1 MKISPKFSLCF
12 AISSIMIVLLVS
24 NCSYSQTNK
33 LKQFVIKP
41 GANLCSSEE
50 LTKLKELIIR
60 DNYQNLRD
68 GCFTESDIRVDLDRS
83 EVRLAGLSA
92 LFDLSIQ
99 ENFWLRNLFQN
110 WNQNWGAIEPFD
122 SDDDFT
128 LNKTKIGD
136 PVLAI
141 PKAIGKAGRPFVDW
155 TPVSWDRD
163 VLTLSYYANPYFQAF
178 GGDPLGIPID
188 YNSGTGLTFQFG
200 TPYSSVMES
209 DFVSGGLHIFFLNI
223 SATSRIKEFV
233 SKHSSNSNI
242 IEERSKFIGNWNNLY
257 APHIG
262 IDVAAEIPFARI
274 AYFNVIEDSLQDDYD
289 PPVVVLDETGTPMKN
304 NIVRGD
310 YFNVEARIPN
320 IRIFGSNRAKFY
332 VAWMFKEFH
341 FGMVARELKIG
352 KVFMDWRINAMLPG
366 KRDYQILFECYF
378 NNFGAGFS
386 NNAFGIGPSIRIG
399 KTPTENLGVITA
411 FLNAR
416 FKVGDFFDKSMY

>member
-1 MKISPKFSLCF
+1 MWVVTFSTIMMPLNLFCQVK
-12 AISSIMIVLLVS
+12 SVKRQYSI
-24 NCSYSQTNK
+24 NQ
-33 LKQFVIKP
+33 
-41 GANLCSSEE
+41 ANLCATVE
-50 LTKLKELIIR
+50 LKR
-60 DNYQNLRD
+60 LRD
-68 GCFTESDIRVDLDRS
+68 YILEENSQTLKDSCFTTKNIRVDLDRNQVYLNENS
-83 EVRLAGLSA
+83 ELIDWSVSPQ
-92 LFDLSIQ
+92 FIWMKNIF
-99 ENFWLRNLFQN
+99 ENWSDT
-110 WNQNWGAIEPFD
+110 WG
-122 SDDDFT
+122 S
-128 LNKTKIGD
+128 IGD
-136 PVLAI
+136 FENSKEPINLKSNLGTPVLAI
-141 PKAIGKAGRPFVDW
+141 PKAIGKSGNPFVDW
-155 TPVSWDRD
+155 TPLSWGRD
-163 VLTLSYYANPYFQAF
+163 ILTLSYYANPYFQAF

-223 SATSRIKEFV
+223 SATSRVKEFV
-233 SKHSSNSNI
+233 SKYSSNSNI
-242 IEERSKFIGNWNNLY
+242 VEGKSKWIGNWNNLF

-289 PPVVVLDETGTPMKN
+289 PPVIVLDETGKPMKN

-320 IRIFGSNRAKFY
+320 VRIFGSNRAKFY

-378 NNFGAGFS
+378 NNFGTGFS

-399 KTPTENLGVITA
+399 RTPTDNFGVITA

-416 FKVGDFFDKSMY
+416 FKVGDFFDKSVY